1 MTISQFSNGESF
13 ISGNRCER
21 GLGMARKSKESITNL
36 YDYKYRRT
44 FAYTPLKLEEAR
56 RGVMGIPRVLN
67 LEITPYRYSQNQ
79 EADKSGERKLLLNS
93 KEIAKLQSYR
103 NQKYMMI
110 PISIFLQGI
119 WFKMEIGIGRKMR
132 KFEKREKIKKK
143 EIKKGLR

>member
-1 MTISQFSNGESF
+1 MKYFNKDSLDYSFSDKMVAGIVLSGADAKALRVNGVHFKGAKVEV
-13 ISGNRCER
+13 I
-21 GLGMARKSKESITNL
+21 
-36 YDYKYRRT
+36 D
-44 FAYTPLKLEEAR
+44 
-56 RGVMGIPRVLN
+56 GIPRVLN
-67 LEITPYRYSQNQ
+67 LEITPYKYSQNQ
-79 EADKSGERKLLLNS
+79 EVDKSGERKLLLNS

>member
-1 MTISQFSNGESF
+1 MKYFNRDSLDYEFSDKMVAGLVLNGADAKALRVNGVQFKGAKVEVIN
-13 ISGNRCER
+13 
-21 GLGMARKSKESITNL
+21 
-36 YDYKYRRT
+36 
-44 FAYTPLKLEEAR
+44 
-56 RGVMGIPRVLN
+56 GIPMVFN
-67 LEITPYRYSQNQ
+67 LEITPYKYSQNL
-79 EADKSGERKLLLNS
+79 EKDKSGERKLLLNS

-143 EIKKGLR
+143 EFERKGI